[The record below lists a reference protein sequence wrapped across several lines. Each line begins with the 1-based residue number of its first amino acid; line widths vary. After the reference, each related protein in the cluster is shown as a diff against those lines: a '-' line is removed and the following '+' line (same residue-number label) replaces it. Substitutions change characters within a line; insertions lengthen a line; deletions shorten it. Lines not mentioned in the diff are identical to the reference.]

1 MDSKIR
7 TFIFRNVKTSL
18 SEKNLL
24 FDIIFPVIEKGF
36 KITVGIVIVGL
47 IAKHLGPSDYGKY
60 IYYYSIIGL
69 LGPISSLGIES
80 YTVKFL
86 VEKRYTEKEVIGA
99 SFFIRMIT
107 SIVIILLSYIVLS
120 LLNIENIN
128 LHILIISIT
137 FLYSFH
143 YGNYLFQSLN
153 KNKYT
158 SAVNFSSFIL
168 ISLIRVLFV
177 IYQFDFKSF
186 VYLVVLENFF
196 LAALFVLTTKRK
208 GSIGLFSLNFD
219 WNIIKDLTFNS
230 IPLGLSL
237 ISVMIYM
244 KIDRF
249 MIIGILDDKSLA
261 SYDAAARISETSYF
275 IAAFIS
281 QTFFPIIVRSLAKSN
296 FEFKEACKSLF
307 SILIYTGIVIGM
319 TLFFFSKFLILT
331 IYGDE
336 YSDAITV
343 LKIFS
348 LNLVF
353 AYLNYGN
360 IKWFIATN
368 RQMQAFYRSLLT
380 MIFNVLGNFILI
392 PNFGIVGA
400 AYATCIS
407 YVAGLFLSMYFSKGT
422 RENFNYSIESFN
434 PINAIRGLKRLA
446 QNN

>member
-1 MDSKIR
+1 M
-7 TFIFRNVKTSL
+7 KTRQG
-18 SEKNLL
+18 KKKLL
-24 FDIIFPVIEKGF
+24 IDIIFPLIDKGF

-86 VEKRYTEKEVIGA
+86 VEKKYNQQQIIGSSFIIRVISSA
-99 SFFIRMIT
+99 
-107 SIVIILLSYIVLS
+107 VIIFLSYIILS
-120 LLNIENIN
+120 LLNFENID
-128 LHILIISIT
+128 LYILIISIT

-143 YGNYLFQSLN
+143 YGNYFFQSLN
-153 KNKYT
+153 KNKFT
-158 SAVNFSSFIL
+158 AAVNFTSFIL

-177 IYQFDFKSF
+177 VYQFDFKSF
-186 VYLVVLENFF
+186 VYLVVLENIF
-196 LAALFVLTTKRK
+196 LAAFFVLTTKIK
-208 GSIGLFSLNFD
+208 GGISLFSLKYD
-219 WNIIKDLTFNS
+219 WNIIKDLILNS
-230 IPLGLSL
+230 LPLGLSL

-249 MIIGILDDKSLA
+249 MIIGILNDKSLA

-281 QTFFPIIVRSLAKSN
+281 QTFFPLIIKSHIKSN
-296 FEFKEACKSLF
+296 SEFKAACTALF
-307 SILIYTGIVIGM
+307 SILIYAGIIIGM
-319 TLFFFSKFLILT
+319 TLFFFSKFLILL
-331 IYGDE
+331 IYGPE
-336 YSDAITV
+336 YSDAISV

-348 LNLVF
+348 FNLFF

-368 RQMQAFYRSLLT
+368 RQMQAFYRSLLA
-380 MIFNVLGNFILI
+380 MILNIAGNVILL
-392 PNFGIVGA
+392 PTFGIDGA
-400 AYATCIS
+400 AYATCVS
-407 YVAGLFLSMYFSKGT
+407 YIAGLFLSMYFSKES
-422 RENFNYSIESFN
+422 RENFIFSIESFN
-434 PINAIRGLKRLA
+434 PLVAIRGLKRLA

>member
-1 MDSKIR
+1 METRQEK
-7 TFIFRNVKTSL
+7 
-18 SEKNLL
+18 KNL
-24 FDIIFPVIEKGF
+24 FIDIIFPVVEKGF

-47 IAKHLGPSDYGKY
+47 IAKHLGPSEYGKY
-60 IYYYSIIGL
+60 VYYYSIIGL

-86 VEKRYTEKEVIGA
+86 VEKKYSEKQIIGSA
-99 SFFIRMIT
+99 FLIRMIS
-107 SIVIILLSYIVLS
+107 SIVIILLSYITLH
-120 LLNIENIN
+120 LLNFENID
-128 LHILIISIT
+128 LHLLIISIT

-143 YGNYLFQSLN
+143 YGNYFFQSLN
-153 KNKYT
+153 KNKHT
-158 SAVNFSSFIL
+158 AVVNFTSFIL

-177 IYQFDFKSF
+177 VYQFDFKSF
-186 VYLVVLENFF
+186 VYLVLLENVF
-196 LAALFVLTTKRK
+196 LAAFFILTTKIK
-208 GSIGLFSLNFD
+208 GGIGLFSLKYD
-219 WNIIKDLTFNS
+219 WNIIKDLTINS
-230 IPLGLSL
+230 LPLGLSL

-281 QTFFPIIVRSLAKSN
+281 QTFFPIIIRSHSKSN
-296 FEFKEACKSLF
+296 SEFKAACTALF
-307 SILIYTGIVIGM
+307 SILIYTGIIIGL
-319 TLFFFSKFLILT
+319 TLFFFSKFLIL
-331 IYGDE
+331 IVYGSE
-336 YSDAITV
+336 YFDAISV

-348 LNLVF
+348 FNLFF

-380 MIFNVLGNFILI
+380 MILNIVGNVILI
-392 PNFGIVGA
+392 PAFGIDGA

-407 YVAGLFLSMYFSKGT
+407 YIVGLFLSMYFSKAS
-422 RENFNYSIESFN
+422 RENFILSIESFN
-434 PINAIRGLKRLA
+434 PLVAIRGLKQLA